1 MIKRRIK
8 RQTLKYKLSES
19 EKLEMNSTICV
30 VFFNNKRWRSTYV
43 SLNPRTDD

>member
-30 VFFNNKRWRSTYV
+30 VFLITRDGDRHMSV
-43 SLNPRTDD
+43 